1 MVSLCDP
8 ENRVK
13 PAISQLA
20 KEKLT
25 MRRDNVSILIDVDG
39 VGHSSPPGPGGKG
52 IGVKRYLLL
61 VAERISDILEEKT
74 YKTHEKRE
82 DFLEEIVGRT

>member
-1 MVSLCDP
+1 MVSLRDP

-25 MRRDNVSILIDVDG
+25 MRRDNVSILVDVDG
-39 VGHSSPPGPGGKG
+39 VGHSSPPRPGGAW
-52 IGVKRYLLL
+52 R
-61 VAERISDILEEKT
+61 
-74 YKTHEKRE
+74 
-82 DFLEEIVGRT
+82 